1 MKNYSCLHCNFV
13 TNFEPTQCS
22 KCGRF
27 LFLPTLKPSSNVSV
41 IEAAND
47 YKDYEA
53 IYENSFNGFIAGA
66 NWQKEQDK
74 AIIEELLSLLK
85 LAKTYS
91 CPESDFVGRI
101 DYANFENDFH
111 LSISKAEQYI
121 NQ

>member
-1 MKNYSCLHCNFV
+1 MK
-13 TNFEPTQCS
+13 TEQT
-22 KCGRF
+22 
-27 LFLPTLKPSSNVSV
+27 SNVSV

-74 AIIEELLSLLK
+74 AIIEELLEVIKMLQW
-85 LAKTYS
+85 AEENG
-91 CPESDFVGRI
+91 ES
-101 DYANFENDFH
+101 YAQRYGKPRLTERLEITKNI
-111 LSISKAEQYI
+111 ISKAEQYI

>member
-1 MKNYSCLHCNFV
+1 MK
-13 TNFEPTQCS
+13 TEQT
-22 KCGRF
+22 
-27 LFLPTLKPSSNVSV
+27 SNVSV

-74 AIIEELLSLLK
+74 AIILELVGYIKSLKIHFHGWSK
-85 LAKTYS
+85 LDEQTMGYKAAK
-91 CPESDFVGRI
+91 EGL
-101 DYANFENDFH
+101 E
-111 LSISKAEQYI
+111 LISKAEQYI